1 MSISTIIVDDEPK
14 AIQNLHLLLEKHCPS
29 VNVVAQSTDPLEGIG
44 LIASKR
50 PQLVFLDIDMP
61 NLNGF
66 ELLEKVKFM
75 PLEVIFITAYQHF
88 ALQAIKISA
97 LDFLLKPVSIEELKA
112 AVQKAEE
119 KVGSAQPNPNLAVFF
134 DNLQQTSPYNQKLA
148 IPTMEGMN
156 FVNLEDILYFVAE
169 GNYCYVIL
177 SNEQKKLVSRTLK
190 YFEEIL
196 PNQSFCRIHREYI
209 INLHYI
215 KKYLKGRGGQ
225 VELMNGICIDVSAR
239 KKDKFLQI
247 FQKGK

>member
-1 MSISTIIVDDEPK
+1 MPISAVIIDDEPK
-14 AIQNLHLLLEKHCPS
+14 AIQNLKILLEGYCPS
-29 VNVVAQSTDPLEGIG
+29 VQVLAQSTDPIEGIG
-44 LIASKR
+44 LIITHK

-75 PLEVIFITAYQHF
+75 PLDVIFITAFQHF

-112 AVQKAEE
+112 AVQKAEA
-119 KVGSAQPNPNLAVFF
+119 KADLAAPNPNLAVFF

-148 IPTMEGMN
+148 LPSMGGMS
-156 FVNLEDILYFVAE
+156 FVNMEDILYFMAD

-177 SNEQKKLVSRTLK
+177 NNEKKQLVSKTLK

-196 PNQSFCRIHREYI
+196 PIQSFCRVHREYI
-209 INLHYI
+209 INLNYI

-225 VELMNGICIDVSAR
+225 IELMNGTVIDVAAR